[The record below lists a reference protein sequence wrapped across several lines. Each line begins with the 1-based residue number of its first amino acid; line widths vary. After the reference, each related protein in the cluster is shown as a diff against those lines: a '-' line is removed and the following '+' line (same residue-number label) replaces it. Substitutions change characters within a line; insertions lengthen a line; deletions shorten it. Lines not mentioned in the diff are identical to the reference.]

1 MTFSLGMPGAS
12 GECDARSQ
20 SDKDADRSAY
30 IGAVAAGLAMEYAIA
45 SNSSLKAM
53 RERNNALKLEAMAV
67 YAANNTYEAYLA
79 LSAYE
84 DALDAE
90 LDAAIAAL
98 QNGEPTC

>member
-12 GECDARSQ
+12 GECDTRTQ

-45 SNSSLKAM
+45 SSEELKAM
-53 RERNNALKLEAMAV
+53 RERNNAQKLEAMAV

-79 LSAYE
+79 LRAYE

-98 QNGEPTC
+98 QNGGSAC